1 MYANLISASS
11 VIILLA
17 SLSLGCGN
25 TELESTWRDREL
37 TIDGNAI
44 DWEGTT
50 VHVEDENVTVGLSND
65 EDFLYL
71 FLSSNDKNIQ
81 RQLLTRGLTV
91 WFDPDGGNDRDFG
104 IRFPLGTGMPMMSRE
119 RMAPDREEFNEMY
132 KKTLTELEIL
142 GPGEHDRLRTSVLG
156 EHGIS
161 VKLGEAKENLVYE
174 LKVPLFRTV
183 DYPHAVG
190 SAAGETIGV
199 GFETTQPNREIMRDR
214 PRGRMSGGRRPGG
227 RPAGGMKRGS
237 MAERLELWTVV
248 NLASRVEP
256 QSE

>member
-17 SLSLGCGN
+17 SLSLGCRN

-44 DWEGTT
+44 DWEGST
-50 VHVEDENVTVGLSND
+50 VHLEDEKVTVGLSND

-91 WFDPDGGNDRDFG
+91 WFDPDGGNDRVFG
-104 IRFPLGTGMPMMSRE
+104 IRFPLGVQGTGMPMMSRE

-142 GPGEHDRLRTSVLG
+142 GPGKHDRLRTSVLA

-161 VKLGEAKENLVYE
+161 VKLGEARENLVYE
-174 LKVPLFRTV
+174 LKVPLSRTV
-183 DYPHAVG
+183 DHPHAIG
-190 SAAGETIGV
+190 SAAGKTIGV
-199 GFETTQPNREIMRDR
+199 GFETNQPNRQIMRDI
-214 PRGRMSGGRRPGG
+214 PR
-227 RPAGGMKRGS
+227 
-237 MAERLELWTVV
+237 W
-248 NLASRVEP
+248 
-256 QSE
+256 